1 MKILIN
7 LVGLAHHDVGNG
19 LHSYK
24 PVYTNFFKNVVNPLK
39 ENNQVDFFLK
49 TYTTEYESDIK
60 SIYTP
65 IESDFISK
73 QPAFDTY
80 IQSIE
85 SLKEFDYD
93 FFIVTRF
100 DLDIRVPLNID
111 FTKFN
116 FLFKELDWWDNHQC
130 TTDTFYG
137 FPKQMLEGFISACKD
152 TRSKQGQPGYLGL
165 LHGLH
170 KDLVNYI
177 NKDDY
182 HFIDNEKQTVQ
193 KSTKYTLS
201 RYL

>member
-116 FLFKELDWWDNHQC
+116 FLFAKKNPN
-130 TTDTFYG
+130 G
-137 FPKQMLEGFISACKD
+137 IPMKI
-152 TRSKQGQPGYLGL
+152 
-165 LHGLH
+165 
-170 KDLVNYI
+170 
-177 NKDDY
+177 
-182 HFIDNEKQTVQ
+182 
-193 KSTKYTLS
+193 
-201 RYL
+201 